1 MEQYFG
7 KDNEVTYYKN
17 EIKKTCK
24 IQAPIWLLLDFTG
37 MKILCK
43 VVKRFLL
50 ISGLSPADTGQV
62 ACTQHWLEDCTL
74 SVPGPGDD
82 AYDPEEVT
90 LARPQEV
97 GMMEMHRAMDLLALV
112 NRTPSLFWLA
122 EFHHLPMH
130 SPPLAL
136 ELASS
141 PGLSEPG
148 CPTGYLIALPQHGP
162 GGDS

>member
-1 MEQYFG
+1 
-7 KDNEVTYYKN
+7 
-17 EIKKTCK
+17 
-24 IQAPIWLLLDFTG
+24 
-37 MKILCK
+37 MKLLCK

-50 ISGLSPADTGQV
+50 ISGLSPADTGQA
-62 ACTQHWLEDCTL
+62 ACARHWLEDCTL

-82 AYDPEEVT
+82 ACDPEAVT

-130 SPPLAL
+130 SPPPAM

-148 CPTGYLIALPQHGP
+148 SPTGYLIALPQHGP

>member
-62 ACTQHWLEDCTL
+62 ACTQDWLEDCTL

-97 GMMEMHRAMDLLALV
+97 GLMEMHRAMDLLVLV
-112 NRTPSLFWLA
+112 NRTPLLV
-122 EFHHLPMH
+122 LVGRI
-130 SPPLAL
+130 PPFAHAL
-136 ELASS
+136 TTPCLGACI
-141 PGLSEPG
+141 LSRSE
-148 CPTGYLIALPQHGP
+148 
-162 GGDS
+162 